1 MDNKDTKMN
10 SLGGADVE
18 TFTFSCARLVARVK
32 GDHTTNCKVRD
43 VHPTS
48 DLVSLDL
55 PLMLELVAK
64 QLDVNYIFLARVS
77 LTHKLVNSKFTYKG
91 LLARLF

>member
-32 GDHTTNCKVRD
+32 GDRTTNCKVRD

-64 QLDVNYIFLARVS
+64 QLDVNYIFF
-77 LTHKLVNSKFTYKG
+77 SKSFTDT
-91 LLARLF
+91 